1 MKKTVTKVLSYL
13 SGGSIERSQ
22 LFYLLSASVVSEL
35 AQHSMYVDTCK
46 YTSQLESVIKAM
58 KGIILTG
65 LYKACL
71 CLLLIS
77 SQLRVPFTH

>member
-1 MKKTVTKVLSYL
+1 
-13 SGGSIERSQ
+13 
-22 LFYLLSASVVSEL
+22 
-35 AQHSMYVDTCK
+35 MYVDTCK
-46 YTSQLESVIKAM
+46 CTSQLENVIKEM
-58 KGIILTG
+58 KGIVLTG